1 MQFKENNQPRFK
13 HREERR
19 SDECSPRFS
28 DKGKMR
34 GNEGKSDRP
43 HKLHFKRDEAY
54 SRSEQIYPAEGKKAS
69 GEGSVQIWVK
79 GGNSSVKEKKKRPA
93 FTESA

>member
-13 HREERR
+13 QREERR
-19 SDECSPRFS
+19 SDERSRRFS

-43 HKLHFKRDEAY
+43 HKLHFKREETY
-54 SRSEQIYPAEGKKAS
+54 SSTEQIYPTEGKK
-69 GEGSVQIWVK
+69 
-79 GGNSSVKEKKKRPA
+79 PA
-93 FTESA
+93 ARVACKFG